1 MYTEGWSIT
10 PSNPSKISNSRYR
23 STSSTS
29 TSARYVS
36 VVTDFL
42 IAHAKEEEDQSSSG
56 QTTATTSPPQ
66 RKRKIP
72 RSERKAMER
81 DKKAR
86 NKNGGNNAQRR
97 QQQQQQQRSKDPT
110 YKLHSTAVS
119 QLTAGSTAED
129 VLRAIKRAQKL
140 HDHHDLRVIANFLID
155 ECDVGT
161 WEREKKKGKKNPS
174 SFFLNDIFLLQSFF
188 NIIFFLIIN

>member
-1 MYTEGWSIT
+1 MLLRFSQCWAFLYWVTVFVTVMNTEGWSIT
-10 PSNPSKISNSRYR
+10 PSNPSKITNSRY
-23 STSSTS
+23 TSSTS

-42 IAHAKEEEDQSSSG
+42 IAHANEEKDQSSSSS
-56 QTTATTSPPQ
+56 QTTATASTQ
-66 RKRKIP
+66 TKRKIP

-97 QQQQQQQRSKDPT
+97 QQQQQQQRSKDPA
-110 YKLHSTAVS
+110 YKLHSTAIS
-119 QLTAGSTAED
+119 QLTADSTAED

-161 WEREKKKGKKNPS
+161 
-174 SFFLNDIFLLQSFF
+174 
-188 NIIFFLIIN
+188 

>member
-23 STSSTS
+23 SASS

-42 IAHAKEEEDQSSSG
+42 IAHAKEEEDQSSSS
-56 QTTATTSPPQ
+56 QTTATATTASPQ

-110 YKLHSTAVS
+110 YKLHSTAIS
-119 QLTAGSTAED
+119 QLTADSTAED

-161 WEREKKKGKKNPS
+161 
-174 SFFLNDIFLLQSFF
+174 
-188 NIIFFLIIN
+188 

>member
-1 MYTEGWSIT
+1 MYTNGWSIT

-42 IAHAKEEEDQSSSG
+42 IAHANEEKDESSSG
-56 QTTATTSPPQ
+56 QTTATATATATSPQ

-119 QLTAGSTAED
+119 QLTADSTAED

-140 HDHHDLRVIANFLID
+140 HDHHDIRVIANFLID

-161 WEREKKKGKKNPS
+161 WEREKKKNPS
-174 SFFLNDIFLLQSFF
+174 SFFF
-188 NIIFFLIIN
+188 